1 MYRAETFTTKEHP
14 MKRLISVLVMVL
26 SLCAMP
32 AAAQERMSGPVFNGF
47 GSWREVESGLPL
59 VAGTEYKVIF
69 DGTAGADPGDIN
81 GRLDSAARFINL
93 LVAHGV
99 PQQKI
104 SVAVVFHG
112 PAIWDLTNAAAYGR
126 KHNGAANASA
136 AAVAEMVAQGTKFY
150 VCGQSALA
158 QGINAADLL
167 PGVHM
172 TLSQTVATAQ
182 LHAQGYSNIP

>member
-1 MYRAETFTTKEHP
+1 
-14 MKRLISVLVMVL
+14 
-26 SLCAMP
+26 
-32 AAAQERMSGPVFNGF
+32 MSGPVFKEI

-59 VAGTEYKVIF
+59 VAGVEYKVIF
-69 DGTAGADPGDIN
+69 DETGAADPGSVN
-81 GRLDSAARFINL
+81 GRIDSAARFINL

-99 PQQKI
+99 PQEKI
-104 SVAVVFHG
+104 SVAIVLHG
-112 PAIWDLTNAAAYGR
+112 PAIWDVTNASAYGR
-126 KHNGAANASA
+126 KNAGAANASA

-158 QGINAADLL
+158 QGIHAADLL

-182 LHAQGYSNIP
+182 LHAQGYTNIP